1 MCVCLHVGLCLS
13 LGALKGQM
21 LPIPLELELQ
31 VMANHNPTWVLGTE
45 LRFKF
50 MQGECVL
57 ITTEQ
62 NLQLL

>member
-1 MCVCLHVGLCLS
+1 
-13 LGALKGQM
+13 M